1 MSTHTR
7 QRLLFA
13 GIVCLLLLKTGQTLP
28 ACAQDDEDCRESRMH
43 PEFLDDNDR
52 LTPQKTI
59 AGEDNTEHWLDQGRQ
74 FVEQKLHTPVNKNIA
89 KNVIMFL
96 GDGMGITTHSAARN
110 LLGGEEK
117 SLYFETF
124 PHTGLSRTYNVNKI
138 VPDSASTATA
148 YLCGVKAI
156 GGTIGVSGHV
166 DRTDCLQSSNATH
179 HVHSIAKWALDAG
192 KSAAVVTTTRITHAS
207 PAGVYAHVAERNWE
221 NDSEVKGDCGADS
234 KVQDIAY
241 QLIHGEVGS
250 KLSVILGG
258 GRREFLDSKLSAN
271 GKRSDGR
278 NLIEEYKQQSNR
290 NAYVETLDELN
301 RVNVTQV
308 DRLLGLFQSSHMLYH
323 LETNEESNQPTLA
336 ELTRKAIEFLS
347 RNDEGYFIFIEGGR
361 IDHGHHD
368 TYARLALDETLEF
381 AKAIQTARELTNEAD
396 TLIVVTADHSHAM
409 SYSGYAYRGN
419 DIFGRTRSKASD
431 GKPYMTL
438 SYANGPSYEKFYDTK
453 HNERRDPT
461 TLITG
466 APRDEF
472 PATVPLDSETHGGDD
487 VAVFASGPF
496 AHLFTGVYDQNT
508 IPHIM
513 AYASCVGNG
522 LKACSK

>member
-1 MSTHTR
+1 MS
-7 QRLLFA
+7 RLILG
-13 GIVCLLLLKTGQTLP
+13 GIVCCLVLRTAYAIP

-43 PEFLDDNDR
+43 PDLLSERGR
-52 LTPQKTI
+52 LTSQSRI
-59 AGEDNTEHWLDQGRQ
+59 AGEETTEYWLDQGKQ
-74 FVEQKLHTPVNKNIA
+74 FVKEKLHTPANQNIA

-96 GDGMGITTHSAARN
+96 GDGMGITTHSAART

-124 PHTGLSRTYNVNKI
+124 PHTGLSRTFNVDKI

-166 DRTDCLQSSNATH
+166 DRTDCVGSANVTY
-179 HVHSIAKWALDAG
+179 HVNSIAKWAVDAG
-192 KSAAVVTTTRITHAS
+192 KSAGVVTTTRITHAS
-207 PAGVYAHVAERNWE
+207 PAGVYAHVAERDWE
-221 NDSEVKGDCGADS
+221 NDSEVKGDCGTDTV
-234 KVQDIAY
+234 VQDIAY

-258 GRREFLDSKLSAN
+258 GKREFIDSELYAA

-278 NLIEEYKQQSNR
+278 NLIEEYKQQSSR

-301 RVNVTQV
+301 SVNVTEV
-308 DRLLGLFQSSHMLYH
+308 DRLLGLFQDNHLLYH
-323 LETNEESNQPTLA
+323 LETNEQSNQPTLA
-336 ELTRKAIEFLS
+336 ELTRKSIEFLS

-381 AKAIQTARELTNEAD
+381 AKAIQLARELTNETD

-409 SYSGYAYRGN
+409 SYSGYAERGN
-419 DIFGRTRSKASD
+419 DIFGSTSYTGKD
-431 GKPYMTL
+431 GQPFMTL
-438 SYANGPSYEKFYDTK
+438 SYANGPSYEKFVDVQQ
-453 HNERRDPT
+453 HARRDPT

-466 APRDEF
+466 AIYDSF
-472 PATVPLDSETHGGDD
+472 PSTIPLDSETHGGDD
-487 VAVFASGPF
+487 VAVFASGPW
-496 AHLFTGVYDQNT
+496 AHLFSGVYNQNT
-508 IPHIM
+508 IPHMM
-513 AYASCVGNG
+513 AYASCVGSG
-522 LKACSK
+522 LKACSTTN